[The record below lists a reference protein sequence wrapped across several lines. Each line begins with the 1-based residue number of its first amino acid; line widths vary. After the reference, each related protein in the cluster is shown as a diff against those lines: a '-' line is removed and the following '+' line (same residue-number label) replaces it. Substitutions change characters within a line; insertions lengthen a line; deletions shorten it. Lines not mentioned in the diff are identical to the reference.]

1 MVEKG
6 QWNVYFVC
14 IRYGGVIMKLV
25 AKSSNTVID
34 PVCGMTVDPC
44 KTELIADFKGTRF
57 YFCAAG
63 CLKAFEKEPEKYQ
76 DSESGHKKGWWGRYL
91 SRLNKA
97 TDGKAMKCH

>member
-1 MVEKG
+1 
-6 QWNVYFVC
+6 
-14 IRYGGVIMKLV
+14 MKLV
-25 AKSSNTVID
+25 AKPSNTVID

-76 DSESGHKKGWWGRYL
+76 DPKLAHKKGWWGRYL